1 MSKSLASNSIKEKKT
16 SKNAFNTIMEETELF
31 FFFFRKII
39 GFPVANAFN
48 ISLIGL
54 TFTTLA
60 LSNPRAT

>member
-1 MSKSLASNSIKEKKT
+1 MSKSLASNSIKEKKLQKIPST
-16 SKNAFNTIMEETELF
+16 QLWKKQNF
-31 FFFFRKII
+31 FFFQKII